1 MMMENKNYMQ
11 RFTKNKEFLQNYHD
25 NVVMNNKQGYEKTPQ
40 GNKAVTMKIVGLEIG
55 GKEYLLPS
63 YNPETMSIMTRQEI
77 VQKFMPLIQEGLV
90 EGYKD
95 PNEAELDR
103 QLMYPTI
110 VGNMQNIQSNIKQPL
125 QELN

>member
-1 MMMENKNYMQ
+1 MVTENKNHMQ
-11 RFTKNKEFLQNYHD
+11 RFIKNKEFLQNYHD
-25 NVVMNNKQGYEKTPQ
+25 NVVMNSKQGIEKTPQ
-40 GNKAVTMKIVGLEIG
+40 GNKEVTMKIVGLEIG

-77 VQKFMPLIQEGLV
+77 VDKFMPLIQESLI

-110 VGNMQNIQSNIKQPL
+110 IGNMQGKSNTKQSL
-125 QELN
+125 QGIN

>member
-1 MMMENKNYMQ
+1 MQ
-11 RFTKNKEFLQNYHD
+11 RFIKNKQFLQNYHD
-25 NVVMNNKQGYEKTPQ
+25 NVVTNNKQGIEKTPE
-40 GNKAVTMKIVGLEIG
+40 GNKEVTMKIVGLEIG

-77 VQKFMPLIQEGLV
+77 VDKFMPLIQESLI
-90 EGYKD
+90 EGYKA

-110 VGNMQNIQSNIKQPL
+110 VGDMQSINTDIQQFKQAI
-125 QELN
+125 N

>member
-1 MMMENKNYMQ
+1 MVTENKNHMQ
-11 RFTKNKEFLQNYHD
+11 RFIKNKQFLQNYHD
-25 NVVMNNKQGYEKTPQ
+25 NVVTNNKQGIEKTPE
-40 GNKAVTMKIVGLEIG
+40 GNKEVTMKIVGLEIG

-77 VQKFMPLIQEGLV
+77 VDKFMPLIQESLI

-110 VGNMQNIQSNIKQPL
+110 VGDMQSINTDIQQFKQAI
-125 QELN
+125 N